1 MSAGFF
7 PSKMITTE
15 NIVKKKPK
23 VKIASK
29 RIEANS
35 EAGSCVFLKTEIMNN
50 KRGRDV
56 LDSVLKL
63 GSDRPVRPVGPAPG
77 QGNGGLKW
85 IHLDKIQLLLH
96 PLEEKLIL
104 RGNMLLRGKS
114 GEVGPC
120 KKVPADIRFR
130 MEECLKAIREKKR
143 PSEEAYEQSIPY
155 GPDDGDDDAILE
167 IGDDIDLECFGNTN
181 IIDEPNAQDG
191 RDDSENNEDENEDD
205 WLTRGN
211 ILVKFLLLY
220 AIWNWTCG
228 SITVDPT
235 VEPVTRDPV
244 IFPVQPGFRFLKTL
258 VLESKNKK
266 SETNKSQKSVI
277 PSSGKMKLY
286 AADNL
291 KVKSSALG
299 TKKHGLEVVK
309 VCRKEKRR
317 KMDGSA
323 TQQCYKVFRELMTHP
338 AGRVFN
344 QPVDPV
350 KLHIPDYFSII
361 SEPMDLGT
369 INTKLANYPYSSVEA
384 FATDVRLTFSN
395 AMFYYPC
402 HTDVHKMA
410 KELDDLFDTRWR
422 SLEAKWNHGRTIVE
436 PRCMPRG
443 SEKNTRKLAPN
454 GDRAS
459 SVRAGLLPKTLT
471 SAKETQKFW
480 NWGRTNVGQR
490 RTSAEEMQKF
500 REQILEVSRGKISQQ
515 LQGLLK
521 KLGSNCVR
529 EENIELDIDAFVE
542 ETLMELKGI
551 IRSFIGARVTKHKMP
566 MQPSKGLCQ
575 FILEWTMMEKSRS
588 SSQMSKSDLDSDGSA
603 RALAQERICSLNE
616 PSSGEDCTP
625 LVDVQLSRKMAL
637 RAAKLRSR
645 YAKIILKANTFLA
658 HVAAV
663 QGDKADLV
671 LLQKEKEKESLKRQ
685 QREEKFKT
693 EAAQTRVAEAA
704 SRTELKRQREQE
716 RKAASRTELKKQRVQ
731 ERKAARLALE
741 QMERTI
747 EIDDNLVSLK
757 DLNDMLRGS
766 WSDTNPAVVGGIH
779 VGKQHIF
786 HWCHPSRQKT
796 VRHHRWTRT
805 TPKSSLVPPKSPENR
820 QTVCMKEI
828 PIIATD
834 IAGDNHPQPV
844 MPSELITT
852 AYNIMDI

>member
-15 NIVKKKPK
+15 NIVEKKPK

-29 RIEANS
+29 CIEANP

-50 KRGRDV
+50 KRGR
-56 LDSVLKL
+56 
-63 GSDRPVRPVGPAPG
+63 
-77 QGNGGLKW
+77 
-85 IHLDKIQLLLH
+85 
-96 PLEEKLIL
+96 E
-104 RGNMLLRGKS
+104 
-114 GEVGPC
+114 
-120 KKVPADIRFR
+120 
-130 MEECLKAIREKKR
+130 
-143 PSEEAYEQSIPY
+143 
-155 GPDDGDDDAILE
+155 
-167 IGDDIDLECFGNTN
+167 
-181 IIDEPNAQDG
+181 
-191 RDDSENNEDENEDD
+191 
-205 WLTRGN
+205 
-211 ILVKFLLLY
+211 
-220 AIWNWTCG
+220 
-228 SITVDPT
+228 
-235 VEPVTRDPV
+235 
-244 IFPVQPGFRFLKTL
+244 

-299 TKKHGLEVVK
+299 TKKHGIEVVK
-309 VCRKEKRR
+309 
-317 KMDGSA
+317 
-323 TQQCYKVFRELMTHP
+323 
-338 AGRVFN
+338 
-344 QPVDPV
+344 PVDPV

-369 INTKLANYPYSSVEA
+369 INTKLANYPYSSVEE
-384 FATDVRLTFSN
+384 FATGCQADFFLMQCFIIHVIPTSIKWLRNWMIYSILDGGVWKQNGTMGAQLWSRGVCQEGVKRIHVN
-395 AMFYYPC
+395 WRQMEIEHPPC
-402 HTDVHKMA
+402 GLGRGVLQLRKC
-410 KELDDLFDTRWR
+410 K
-422 SLEAKWNHGRTIVE
+422 SLEN
-436 PRCMPRG
+436 
-443 SEKNTRKLAPN
+443 
-454 GDRAS
+454 
-459 SVRAGLLPKTLT
+459 
-471 SAKETQKFW
+471 KFW
-480 NWGRTNVGQR
+480 KYQ
-490 RTSAEEMQKF
+490 A
-500 REQILEVSRGKISQQ
+500 RGNISQQ

-551 IRSFIGARVTKHKMP
+551 IRSFIGARVAKELQKQTTNGVQQLERKVNHKRGADSDHRSISGSAANVNTPLNLMT
-566 MQPSKGLCQ
+566 SKCGLCSERSLGQ
-575 FILEWTMMEKSRS
+575 AHLDTSRKDYDGKSRS
-588 SSQMSKSDLDSDGSA
+588 SSQMSKLDLDSDGSA

-625 LVDVQLSRKMAL
+625 LVDVQLSPKMAL
-637 RAAKLRSR
+637 RATKLRSR

-658 HVAAV
+658 H
-663 QGDKADLV
+663 GDKADLV
-671 LLQKEKEKESLKRQ
+671 LLQKEKESLKRQ
-685 QREEKFKT
+685 QREGGVELTLK
-693 EAAQTRVAEAA
+693 TRVTRGGNFPPYKQAQI
-704 SRTELKRQREQE
+704 RVIRRCGTEGLNNADAPLSLNYVRYLT
-716 RKAASRTELKKQRVQ
+716 SLHITM
-731 ERKAARLALE
+731 